1 MKKTGLTGKQIK
13 EYNENGYIAP
23 IDILSL
29 EQVKIIR
36 EEIDYVEK
44 KWPNEI
50 NGLNRN
56 NIHYYSP
63 IFDQIVHNSNILDV
77 VEDIIGPNILCWASS
92 FFNKDARDP
101 SYVSWHQ
108 DSTYWGLSEPD
119 VVTAWVA
126 LTPSKIGNGCMQV
139 IPGTHTIDQVDH
151 RDTNAQHNLLS
162 RGQEVEV
169 DVDESKA
176 VHLEL
181 DAGEISL
188 HHVRLIHGSPPNP
201 SDQRRIGYAI
211 RYIPPHVYQ
220 LYSESDTATLV
231 RGEDRFN
238 HFVSEPT
245 PNSNMDPEVLEFH
258 ARANGEAGKVLYRG
272 SSREPYFTKDG
283 GVKAQWEQ

>member
-1 MKKTGLTGKQIK
+1 MTKILTEDQVAGFRRDGYLFPLSVLSGTEAAGYYTEFQLIESQSGGKISGEVRYK
-13 EYNENGYIAP
+13 P
-23 IDILSL
+23 HILL
-29 EQVKIIR
+29 PFLNNLIR
-36 EEIDYVEK
+36 
-44 KWPNEI
+44 
-50 NGLNRN
+50 
-56 NIHYYSP
+56 
-63 IFDQIVHNSNILDV
+63 NSNILDA

-108 DSTYWGLSEPD
+108 DSTYWGLSEPE

-139 IPGTHTIDQVDH
+139 IPGTHTVDQVDH
-151 RDTNAQHNLLS
+151 RDTNAEHNLLS

-176 VHLEL
+176 VDLEL

-245 PNSNMDPEVLEFH
+245 PNSNMDPEVLDFH

-283 GVKAQWEQ
+283 GVKA

>member
-1 MKKTGLTGKQIK
+1 MTKILTEDQVAGFRRDGYLFPVPVLSGTAAAGYYTEFQRIESQCGGKISGAVRYK
-13 EYNENGYIAP
+13 P
-23 IDILSL
+23 HILL
-29 EQVKIIR
+29 PFLNKLIR
-36 EEIDYVEK
+36 
-44 KWPNEI
+44 
-50 NGLNRN
+50 
-56 NIHYYSP
+56 
-63 IFDQIVHNSNILDV
+63 NSNILDA
-77 VEDIIGPNILCWASS
+77 VEDVIGPNILCWASS

-139 IPGTHTIDQVDH
+139 IPGTHTIDQVEH
-151 RDTNAQHNLLS
+151 RDTNAEHNLLS

-176 VHLEL
+176 VDLEL

>member
-1 MKKTGLTGKQIK
+1 MTKILTEDQVAGFCRDGYLFPLSVLSGTEAAGYYTEFQLIESQCGGKISGK
-13 EYNENGYIAP
+13 VRYNP
-23 IDILSL
+23 HILL
-29 EQVKIIR
+29 PFLNDLIR
-36 EEIDYVEK
+36 
-44 KWPNEI
+44 
-50 NGLNRN
+50 
-56 NIHYYSP
+56 
-63 IFDQIVHNSNILDV
+63 NSKILDA

-108 DSTYWGLSEPD
+108 DSTYWGLSEPE

-139 IPGTHTIDQVDH
+139 IPGTHTVDQVDH
-151 RDTNAQHNLLS
+151 RDTNAEHNLLS

-176 VHLEL
+176 VDLEL
-181 DAGEISL
+181 NAGEISL

-272 SSREPYFTKDG
+272 SSREPYFTKEG
-283 GVKAQWEQ
+283 GVKA

>member
-1 MKKTGLTGKQIK
+1 MTKILTEDQVAGFRRDGYLFPLSVLSGTEAAGYYTEFQLIESQCGGKISGGVRYK
-13 EYNENGYIAP
+13 P
-23 IDILSL
+23 HILL
-29 EQVKIIR
+29 PFLNDLIR
-36 EEIDYVEK
+36 
-44 KWPNEI
+44 
-50 NGLNRN
+50 
-56 NIHYYSP
+56 
-63 IFDQIVHNSNILDV
+63 NSKILDA

-108 DSTYWGLSEPD
+108 DSTYWGLSEPE

-139 IPGTHTIDQVDH
+139 IPGTHTIDQVGH
-151 RDTNAQHNLLS
+151 RDTNAEHNLLS

-176 VHLEL
+176 VDLEL

-272 SSREPYFTKDG
+272 SSREPYFTKEG
-283 GVKAQWEQ
+283 GVKA

>member
-1 MKKTGLTGKQIK
+1 MTKILTEDQVAGFRRDGYLFPLSVLSGAEAAGYYTEFQLIESQCGGKISGGVRYK
-13 EYNENGYIAP
+13 P
-23 IDILSL
+23 HILL
-29 EQVKIIR
+29 PFLNDLIR
-36 EEIDYVEK
+36 
-44 KWPNEI
+44 
-50 NGLNRN
+50 
-56 NIHYYSP
+56 
-63 IFDQIVHNSNILDV
+63 NSKILDA

-108 DSTYWGLSEPD
+108 DSTYWGLSEPE

-126 LTPSKIGNGCMQV
+126 LTPSKIGNGCTQV
-139 IPGTHTIDQVDH
+139 IPGTHTIDQVGH
-151 RDTNAQHNLLS
+151 RDTNAEHNLLS

-176 VHLEL
+176 VDLEL
-181 DAGEISL
+181 NAGEISL

-283 GVKAQWEQ
+283 GVKA

>member
-1 MKKTGLTGKQIK
+1 MTKILTEDQVAGFRRDGYLFSLPGLSGTEAAGYYTEFQRIESQCGGKISGGVRYK
-13 EYNENGYIAP
+13 P
-23 IDILSL
+23 HILL
-29 EQVKIIR
+29 PFLNNLIR
-36 EEIDYVEK
+36 
-44 KWPNEI
+44 
-50 NGLNRN
+50 
-56 NIHYYSP
+56 
-63 IFDQIVHNSNILDV
+63 NSNILDS

-126 LTPSKIGNGCMQV
+126 LTLSKIGNGCMQV
-139 IPGTHTIDQVDH
+139 IPGTHTIDQVEH
-151 RDTNAQHNLLS
+151 RDTNAEHNLLS
-162 RGQEVEV
+162 RGQEVDV

-283 GVKAQWEQ
+283 GVKA

>member
-1 MKKTGLTGKQIK
+1 MTKILTEDQVAGFHRDGYLFPLPVLSGTEAAGYYTEFQLIESQCGGKISGEVRYK
-13 EYNENGYIAP
+13 P
-23 IDILSL
+23 HILLPFLNSL
-29 EQVKIIR
+29 IR
-36 EEIDYVEK
+36 
-44 KWPNEI
+44 
-50 NGLNRN
+50 
-56 NIHYYSP
+56 
-63 IFDQIVHNSNILDV
+63 NSNILDA

-126 LTPSKIGNGCMQV
+126 LTPSKIENGCMQV

-151 RDTNAQHNLLS
+151 RDTNAEHNLLS

-176 VHLEL
+176 VDLEL

-211 RYIPPHVYQ
+211 RYIPTHVYQ

-258 ARANGEAGKVLYRG
+258 ARANSEAGKVLYRG

-283 GVKAQWEQ
+283 GVKA